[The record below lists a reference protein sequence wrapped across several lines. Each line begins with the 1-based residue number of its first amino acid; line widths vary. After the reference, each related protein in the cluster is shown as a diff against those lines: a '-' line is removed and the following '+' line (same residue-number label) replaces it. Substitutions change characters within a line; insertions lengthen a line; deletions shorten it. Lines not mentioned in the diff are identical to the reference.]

1 MFMVSLQILGFL
13 GCVGMAC
20 EDYKF
25 RSFKVYVLLNYVL
38 DIYSFPANFRVL
50 GCVFIVMC
58 WMFIV
63 SLQILGF

>member
-1 MFMVSLQILGFL
+1 MVSRRAGVFL

-38 DIYSFPANFRVL
+38 DIYSFPANFRV
-50 GCVFIVMC
+50 
-58 WMFIV
+58 
-63 SLQILGF
+63 